1 LHQFYCDSLRIMV
14 IVTLPRCD
22 LRDGFAM
29 ADEAF
34 ALSPISAR
42 AELPSEADYDAIR
55 EAFMETARGRWFL
68 GEYGKRNRNADTS
81 MVLDAVAR
89 IEATI
94 VAAQK
99 PAPINELPDALVL
112 IRGLLSD
119 AKASAAQTMS
129 GPDAELA
136 LAAVN
141 KAMRIIREI
150 AWTLR
155 EYGTDTRICD
165 MLDAQVNAI
174 ETGHQHTIAPEKRD
188 AVLATFDLLIRRIGE
203 LGGSALSSSPDFE
216 TASSPPSSAGDE
228 ADAATAETEA
238 AATPPLETASEA
250 TARAAVGVAATA
262 DKIDAAVQDSS
273 AQDISAQDTT
283 AQDATNQYARTREFA
298 VDDATAQDLSAKD
311 ISVQDTTGQDTTD
324 QNVPAENL
332 QAEDT
337 TAYDTSQAVPL
348 LSEGSVAGVT
358 TASAEFAPAEVPEP
372 EVAGAA
378 SVEAAALDLEIAQD
392 MAILDAIAL
401 EMAEP
406 DLAGQDLAGQDPAE
420 SQQVVEP
427 DRGERGPIESA
438 TNESGA
444 VTLASEISIAPA
456 PEPEEPSLGAT
467 LIASGIFKS
476 RSAATDALAPFRRM
490 SQAERIAFFS

>member
-1 LHQFYCDSLRIMV
+1 MV
-14 IVTLPRCD
+14 IVTSTRCD

-99 PAPINELPDALVL
+99 PAPTNELPDALVL

-141 KAMRIIREI
+141 KATRIIREI

-174 ETGHQHTIAPEKRD
+174 ETGHQNTIASEKRD

-203 LGGSALSSSPDFE
+203 LGGSDPSSPDFE
-216 TASSPPSSAGDE
+216 TASSPSSPAGNE
-228 ADAATAETEA
+228 ADVATAETEA
-238 AATPPLETASEA
+238 AATSSETASEA
-250 TARAAVGVAATA
+250 TSHAAVGVAAKP
-262 DKIDAAVQDSS
+262 DEIDAAVQDIS
-273 AQDISAQDTT
+273 AQNISAQDTT
-283 AQDATNQYARTREFA
+283 AQDTTTREFA
-298 VDDATAQDLSAKD
+298 LEDTIAQDSTAQDSTAQDSTAQDSTAQDSTAQD
-311 ISVQDTTGQDTTD
+311 IS
-324 QNVPAENL
+324 AEHL
-332 QAEDT
+332 QAEGT
-337 TAYDTSQAVPL
+337 TAHEPPQAVRP
-348 LSEGSVAGVT
+348 LSEGSVALMT
-358 TASAEFAPAEVPEP
+358 TAPAEFAAAEVPEP
-372 EVAGAA
+372 EVAEAA
-378 SVEAAALDLEIAQD
+378 SVEVAALDLEIAQD

-406 DLAGQDLAGQDPAE
+406 DLAGHDLAGQNLVEPV
-420 SQQVVEP
+420 QVVEP
-427 DRGERGPIESA
+427 DRGERDPMESA
-438 TNESGA
+438 THESGA
-444 VTLASEISIAPA
+444 VSLASEISIAPA

-467 LIASGIFKS
+467 LIASGIFKT
-476 RSAATDALAPFRRM
+476 RSTANDALAPFRRM

>member
-1 LHQFYCDSLRIMV
+1 
-14 IVTLPRCD
+14 
-22 LRDGFAM
+22 
-29 ADEAF
+29 
-34 ALSPISAR
+34 
-42 AELPSEADYDAIR
+42 
-55 EAFMETARGRWFL
+55 
-68 GEYGKRNRNADTS
+68 
-81 MVLDAVAR
+81 
-89 IEATI
+89 
-94 VAAQK
+94 
-99 PAPINELPDALVL
+99 
-112 IRGLLSD
+112 
-119 AKASAAQTMS
+119 
-129 GPDAELA
+129 
-136 LAAVN
+136 VN

-203 LGGSALSSSPDFE
+203 LGGSAPSSSPDFE
-216 TASSPPSSAGDE
+216 TASTPPSPAGDK
-228 ADAATAETEA
+228 ADAATPETEA
-238 AATPPLETASEA
+238 AATSSFEMASEA
-250 TARAAVGVAATA
+250 TARAIVGVAATP
-262 DKIDAAVQDSS
+262 DEIEAAV
-273 AQDISAQDTT
+273 QDISAQDTT
-283 AQDATNQYARTREFA
+283 AQDATTQYATTHEFA
-298 VDDATAQDLSAKD
+298 VEDTKAQGLSAQDIPAQDTTAQDTTAQDTTAEDTTAEDATAEDATAQDITAED
-311 ISVQDTTGQDTTD
+311 I
-324 QNVPAENL
+324 PAEGL

-337 TAYDTSQAVPL
+337 TAYDTPQAVPL
-348 LSEGSVAGVT
+348 LSEGSVAAVT

-372 EVAGAA
+372 EVAEAA

-406 DLAGQDLAGQDPAE
+406 DLTGKDLAE
-420 SQQVVEP
+420 SLQVVEP

-444 VTLASEISIAPA
+444 VTLPSEISIAPVA
-456 PEPEEPSLGAT
+456 EPEEPSLGAT

-476 RSAATDALAPFRRM
+476 RSAANDTLAPFRRM

>member
-1 LHQFYCDSLRIMV
+1 MV
-14 IVTLPRCD
+14 IVTSTRCD
-22 LRDGFAM
+22 LRDRFAM

-68 GEYGKRNRNADTS
+68 GEYGKRNRNADTR

-99 PAPINELPDALVL
+99 PAPTNELPDALVL

-141 KAMRIIREI
+141 KATRIIREI

-174 ETGHQHTIAPEKRD
+174 ETGHQHTIASEKRD
-188 AVLATFDLLIRRIGE
+188 AVLASFDLLIRRIGE
-203 LGGSALSSSPDFE
+203 LGGSTPSSSPDFE
-216 TASSPPSSAGDE
+216 TASSPPSPADE
-228 ADAATAETEA
+228 QADAEMAETEA
-238 AATPPLETASEA
+238 AATSSFETVSEA
-250 TARAAVGVAATA
+250 TAHAAVGVGVAAIP
-262 DKIDAAVQDSS
+262 DEIDAAVAVLQDVSVEDIS
-273 AQDISAQDTT
+273 AQNILARDTTPQDATIQHATIHEFTVEDAAAQDPTAQDIS
-283 AQDATNQYARTREFA
+283 
-298 VDDATAQDLSAKD
+298 
-311 ISVQDTTGQDTTD
+311 D
-324 QNVPAENL
+324 QNIPAE
-332 QAEDT
+332 DK
-337 TAYDTSQAVPL
+337 TAYDTLQAAPL
-348 LSEGSVAGVT
+348 LSEGSVAAAM
-358 TASAEFAPAEVPEP
+358 TASAEFAPAEVPDP
-372 EVAGAA
+372 EVAEAA
-378 SVEAAALDLEIAQD
+378 SVEATALDLEIAQD

-406 DLAGQDLAGQDPAE
+406 DLAGQDLAGQDLAGQDLAGQDLAGQDLTE
-420 SQQVVEP
+420 SRQVVEP

-438 TNESGA
+438 TSESGA
-444 VTLASEISIAPA
+444 VTLASEISIAPV
-456 PEPEEPSLGAT
+456 PEPEVQPSLGAT

-476 RSAATDALAPFRRM
+476 RSAANDALAPFRRM